1 MLEIRRQ
8 RATYEI
14 NHGSLIKCAKN
25 ELRNL
30 VVPCFPNAR
39 ANRQAKLKTKP
50 TKRHKAIVLYGNIVT
65 VTLHGHTPV
74 PEPLKEEHD
83 YYTQDDWT
91 PDKAFGHVFAASHQT
106 CKSKENTKDT
116 CKGVGS
122 HAERLIQPT
131 KVSQVPM
138 LQRLHRN
145 PTRGLPY
152 GIDKNLSKHG
162 GNINHK
168 NRAPLPPCRR
178 IK

>member
-1 MLEIRRQ
+1 MLEIRQQ

-50 TKRHKAIVLYGNIVT
+50 MKRHKAIVLYGNIVT

-138 LQRLHRN
+138 YVTAASQKPYAWPPIWNRQKLIKTWRKHKSQK
-145 PTRGLPY
+145 PCATPALPAY
-152 GIDKNLSKHG
+152 
-162 GNINHK
+162 
-168 NRAPLPPCRR
+168 
-178 IK
+178 